1 MIVRITVLLFLTFCI
16 YSCAKLTE
24 EDIVFDAERQ
34 KFCDMDTVKFTDI
47 QPIINGNCISSCH
60 NATDLA
66 GGFSLETHADVSL
79 YALDGILITAINHG
93 AGASA
98 MPKDAEK
105 LHNCYIQAIEKWT
118 AQGALDN

>member
-1 MIVRITVLLFLTFCI
+1 MTIRILVLFLLVFSV
-16 YSCAKLTE
+16 YSCTKLKE

-47 QPIINGNCISSCH
+47 QPIINTNCISCH

-66 GGFSLETHADVSL
+66 GGIALETHADISL
-79 YALDGILITAINHG
+79 YAIDGILITAINHN

-98 MPKDAEK
+98 MPKDADK
-105 LHNCYIQAIEKWT
+105 LHACYIKAIETWT
-118 AQGALDN
+118 AQGALNN